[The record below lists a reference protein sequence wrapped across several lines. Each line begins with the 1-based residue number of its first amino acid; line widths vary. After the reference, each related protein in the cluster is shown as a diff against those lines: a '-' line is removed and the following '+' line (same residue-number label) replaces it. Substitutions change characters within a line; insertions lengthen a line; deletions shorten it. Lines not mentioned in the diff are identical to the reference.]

1 MATFT
6 ANSTQLLYGSKVYEV
21 LQYYYSPAGANAVT
35 GLQNTLYAFIG
46 DVDPWVDEYNPPAPT
61 QDQYSIKQIYKN
73 ITLVQN
79 KANSDISSQ
88 VVKLLNDMA
97 IQYKILD
104 STDNLETINNLENEQ
119 EESNFNWFKLLGLN
133 ELTGQIESI
142 LFKGNSSLL
151 LLVCFLF
158 KFSFELLNIFVF
170 KRINYIEIIV
180 LYKFIG
186 INIGLCLL

>member
-73 ITLVQN
+73 IIAAKKVT
-79 KANSDISSQ
+79 ASDIAGVIPRIDWTSGIVYTNYDDMTDMFTTDSNGTLNQ
-88 VVKLLNDMA
+88 NFYVK
-97 IQYKILD
+97 
-104 STDNLETINNLENEQ
+104 
-119 EESNFNWFKLLGLN
+119 
-133 ELTGQIESI
+133 
-142 LFKGNSSLL
+142 NS
-151 LLVCFLF
+151 FDQ
-158 KFSFELLNIFVF
+158 VF
-170 KRINYIEIIV
+170 KCLWNANNSISGSTIEPY
-180 LYKFIG
+180 LQPGTFSNNG
-186 INIGLCLL
+186 IF